1 MIVSSRSIVVIGHRG
16 ACGYYP
22 ENTLL
27 SLSKAIEMGVD
38 AVEFD
43 VRMTR
48 DGVLVLFHDE
58 KLDRL
63 LKIRGYLR
71 EKTYSY
77 ISRLSIRGEKI
88 PTLEEALSFLKD
100 KKVNIVIEIKEPDT
114 VEKIL
119 DVVKRSGIE
128 KSRIMFVSF
137 HHEILHVPKSDGY
150 RVGAI
155 FVCRPR
161 KLSSMFQD
169 FVPDVVLP
177 RYDMLDEALV
187 KEAHDMGMMVGTW
200 VINDEQD
207 LMRVLRLG
215 VDMVASD
222 YPDKIIRA
230 LRQSRLF

>member
-1 MIVSSRSIVVIGHRG
+1 MQRKVLVIGHRG

-22 ENTLL
+22 ENTIL

-63 LKIRGYLR
+63 LKQSGYLR

-77 ISRLSIRGEKI
+77 ISRFTIRGEKI
-88 PTLEEALSFLKD
+88 PTLEEALQFLRD
-100 KKVNIVIEIKEPDT
+100 KNVKIVIEIKEPDT
-114 VEKIL
+114 VERIL
-119 DVVKRSGIE
+119 DVVKKSGID
-128 KSRIMFVSF
+128 KSRILFVSF
-137 HHEILHVPKSDGY
+137 HHEILHIPKSENY
-150 RVGAI
+150 SVGAI

-161 KLSSMFQD
+161 SLRSMFSD

-177 RYDMLDEALV
+177 RQDMLDPGLV
-187 KEAHDMGMMVGTW
+187 REAHDMNVLVGTW
-200 VINDEQD
+200 VVNDERD
-207 LMRVLRLG
+207 LDRVVRLG

-222 YPDKIIRA
+222 YPDRIIKA
-230 LRQSRLF
+230 LRQTRLI

>member
-1 MIVSSRSIVVIGHRG
+1 MSGRVVVIGHRG

-22 ENTLL
+22 ENTIL

-58 KLDRL
+58 KLNRL
-63 LKIRGYLR
+63 LKMPGYLR

-88 PTLEEALSFLKD
+88 PTLEEALNFLRD
-100 KKVNIVIEIKEPDT
+100 KNVNIVIEIKEPDT
-114 VEKIL
+114 VNKVL
-119 DVVKRSGIE
+119 DTVKKSGID
-128 KSRIMFVSF
+128 KSRILFVSF
-137 HHEILHVPKSDGY
+137 HHEILHVPKSEGY

-161 KLSSMFQD
+161 SLRSMFSD
-169 FVPDVVLP
+169 LVPDVVLP
-177 RYDMLDEALV
+177 RQDMLDPDMV
-187 KEAHDMGMMVGTW
+187 KEAHDMGMLVGTW
-200 VINDEQD
+200 VVNDEQD
-207 LMRVLRLG
+207 LDRVLKMG

-222 YPDKIIRA
+222 YPDKILRA
-230 LRQSRLF
+230 LRQSKLL